1 MQGNSF
7 LSSVYTESCYQL
19 TQKTDEW
26 IIDDGAEEEDNSTT
40 TSVVSSSFRMT
51 ITAIETA
58 ADERRRTLLRASS
71 SGHMKEKK
79 SDYNTRHLVA
89 NAYQTLQEKEGP
101 AIIEHL
107 TRVYAEVLS
116 IAPTNI
122 SVVFEEDLV
131 VEDITSVVIR
141 ESVFRVMGE

>member
-1 MQGNSF
+1 
-7 LSSVYTESCYQL
+7 
-19 TQKTDEW
+19 
-26 IIDDGAEEEDNSTT
+26 
-40 TSVVSSSFRMT
+40 MT

-58 ADERRRTLLRASS
+58 ADERRQLLRASS
-71 SGHMKEKK
+71 SATSGHKK
-79 SDYNTRHLVA
+79 SRHLVA
-89 NAYQTLQEKEGP
+89 NAYQTLQEKEEP

-131 VEDITSVVIR
+131 VENITSVVIR
-141 ESVFRVMGE
+141 ESVFRVTGK

>member
-1 MQGNSF
+1 MN
-7 LSSVYTESCYQL
+7 LLPTH
-19 TQKTDEW
+19 KNTDEW

-58 ADERRRTLLRASS
+58 ADERRQLLRASS
-71 SGHMKEKK
+71 SSGHKK
-79 SDYNTRHLVA
+79 SNTRHLVA
-89 NAYQTLQEKEGP
+89 NAYQTLQEKEEP

-131 VEDITSVVIR
+131 VENITSVVIR
-141 ESVFRVMGE
+141 ESVFRVMGK

>member
-1 MQGNSF
+1 MLNSH
-7 LSSVYTESCYQL
+7 LSSFRSLLNLLPTH
-19 TQKTDEW
+19 KNTDEW

-58 ADERRRTLLRASS
+58 ADERRQLLRASS
-71 SGHMKEKK
+71 SSGHKK
-79 SDYNTRHLVA
+79 SYTRHLVP
-89 NAYQTLQEKEGP
+89 NAYQTLQEKEEP

-131 VEDITSVVIR
+131 VENITSVVIR
-141 ESVFRVMGE
+141 ESVFRVMGK

>member
-1 MQGNSF
+1 MLNSH
-7 LSSVYTESCYQL
+7 LSSFRSLLNFLPTH
-19 TQKTDEW
+19 KNTDEW

-58 ADERRRTLLRASS
+58 ADERRQLLRASS
-71 SGHMKEKK
+71 SSGHEKK
-79 SDYNTRHLVA
+79 KKSNTRHLVA
-89 NAYQTLQEKEGP
+89 NAYQTLQEKEEP

-131 VEDITSVVIR
+131 VENITSVVIR
-141 ESVFRVMGE
+141 ESVFRVMGK

>member
-1 MQGNSF
+1 MAPNCSTHS
-7 LSSVYTESCYQL
+7 LSSFRSILNFLPTH
-19 TQKTDEW
+19 KNTDEW

-58 ADERRRTLLRASS
+58 ADERRQLLRASS
-71 SGHMKEKK
+71 SSGHKK
-79 SDYNTRHLVA
+79 SYTRHLVA
-89 NAYQTLQEKEGP
+89 NAYQTLQEKEEP

-131 VEDITSVVIR
+131 VENITSVVIR
-141 ESVFRVMGE
+141 ESVFRVMGK